1 MKKLLLSVAVF
12 ATTLSFGQVN
22 RDLEAILGTPA
33 SGAVV
38 APGSISVEFSIKNNG
53 PDAIT
58 TGDTVY
64 FAYIVGQDIYDFE
77 GTLNSV
83 VGAIIPSGV
92 TIPAG
97 QSLPW
102 TVLSQVA
109 GSGITIDMTNQT
121 TPQNICALVLGI
133 GAGALT
139 AAGDPA
145 DSNQDNN
152 LDCFTVNPNASLDE
166 NTIVASVYPNPATD
180 VLNIKM
186 NEEVASV
193 VISTL
198 DGKVVATET
207 STSVNIS
214 ELNTGMY
221 IYTITGASGKVAKGN
236 FVKN

>member
-1 MKKLLLSVAVF
+1 MKKLLISVAVL

-38 APGSISVEFSIKNNG
+38 APGTISVEFSIKNNG
-53 PDAIT
+53 PDAINA
-58 TGDTVY
+58 GDTIY
-64 FAYIVGQDIYDFE
+64 FGYTVGQDIFSFD
-77 GTLNSV
+77 GTINQV
-83 VGAIIPSGV
+83 EGAILPVGF

-102 TVLSQVA
+102 SVLTQV
-109 GSGITIDMTNQT
+109 GGTISIDMTAQT
-121 TPQNICALVLGI
+121 TVQNICAIVLGV
-133 GAGALT
+133 GAGALSAT
-139 AAGDPA
+139 GDPA

-152 LDCFTVNPNASLDE
+152 FDCFTVNPNASLTE
-166 NTIVASVYPNPATD
+166 NTVFASVYPNPATD

-193 VISTL
+193 VITAL
-198 DGKVVATET
+198 DGKTVASET

-214 ELNTGMY
+214 GLNTGMY
-221 IYTITGASGKVAKGN
+221 IYTITSVSGKVAKGN